1 MLLPTTSQRG
11 GRCGCLAGWKP
22 LEGWTLCM
30 VYTYA
35 VHILSVGIFLGG
47 CLHCRAYRMY
57 TTVECGTG
65 AFDGCN
71 VQKQYG
77 GSVELDIN
85 VSRSSLVEIL
95 GVRMLEGE
103 LRDTKGMK
111 KREIGRLD
119 YGAQLKYKE
128 EVGMPQFPSRGCVS
142 WRQTANCDPEGG
154 RESEFD
160 RNCMDLVPGGAS
172 GYCECDGD
180 DRAGKSKCD
189 HGVFTCDEICRGA
202 TYDNQ
207 FLTLTTYDMGRR
219 EQKRGVDKVTKYI
232 NNRGVNT
239 ASISAGFGW
248 TWGGFGIIT
257 LAIFVS
263 IMACCV
269 GEMWLDEKDHKY

>member
-1 MLLPTTSQRG
+1 
-11 GRCGCLAGWKP
+11 
-22 LEGWTLCM
+22 M

-128 EVGMPQFPSRGCVS
+128 EVGMPQFPSRGE
-142 WRQTANCDPEGG
+142 RAELPLAGAGALGGPQPRCDVARVASASNRVRELAADGKLRPGG
-154 RESEFD
+154 RA
-160 RNCMDLVPGGAS
+160 R
-172 GYCECDGD
+172 
-180 DRAGKSKCD
+180 K
-189 HGVFTCDEICRGA
+189 
-202 TYDNQ
+202 
-207 FLTLTTYDMGRR
+207 
-219 EQKRGVDKVTKYI
+219 
-232 NNRGVNT
+232 
-239 ASISAGFGW
+239 
-248 TWGGFGIIT
+248 
-257 LAIFVS
+257 
-263 IMACCV
+263 
-269 GEMWLDEKDHKY
+269 